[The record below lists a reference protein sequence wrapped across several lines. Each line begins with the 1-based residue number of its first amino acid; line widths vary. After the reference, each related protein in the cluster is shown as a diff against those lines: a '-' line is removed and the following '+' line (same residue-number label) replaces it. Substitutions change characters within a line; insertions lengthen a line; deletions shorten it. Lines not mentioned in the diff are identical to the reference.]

1 MQSCVDTLDF
11 GLVACPI
18 PPAPVKGFPR
28 AAVVGREAQQVV
40 GAKGADMH
48 DHVLVPARGTAAGL
62 STAGLSAAAKSERW
76 SRRQVFTVLLG
87 AGAVATAAAVAAPA
101 IVSTVRD
108 ESGRTTITRG
118 RGAPT
123 SFGSVA
129 VVSASLAPR
138 TPRAAQA
145 SHGGHAAATADDATV
160 AAHNP
165 WADALRVDIEV
176 HNGLDRPILLSPG
189 QFRLQVGPDGPS
201 VAPYDF
207 ELAVREVAAHTTV
220 SGWISYLAPPGG
232 AATLSLSYDDVARP
246 EPTTL
251 VFEVAPLATNGGTQ

>member
-1 MQSCVDTLDF
+1 
-11 GLVACPI
+11 
-18 PPAPVKGFPR
+18 
-28 AAVVGREAQQVV
+28 
-40 GAKGADMH
+40 MH
-48 DHVLVPARGTAAGL
+48 DHVLVPPRGTAAGL
-62 STAGLSAAAKSERW
+62 SAASTSERW

-87 AGAVATAAAVAAPA
+87 AGAVATVAAAAAPA
-101 IVSTVRD
+101 IMSTVRN
-108 ESGRTTITRG
+108 ESGGTTITRG

-138 TPRAAQA
+138 TPRAAQ
-145 SHGGHAAATADDATV
+145 SRHGGHAATAAGDATV
-160 AAHNP
+160 AAHSP
-165 WADALRVDIEV
+165 WADAVRVDIEV

-207 ELAVREVAAHTTV
+207 DLAVREVAAHTTV

-232 AATLSLSYDDVARP
+232 APRLSLSYDDVARS

-251 VFEVAPLATNGGTQ
+251 VLEVAPLATKGGTQ

>member
-1 MQSCVDTLDF
+1 
-11 GLVACPI
+11 
-18 PPAPVKGFPR
+18 
-28 AAVVGREAQQVV
+28 
-40 GAKGADMH
+40 MH
-48 DHVLVPARGTAAGL
+48 DHVLVSPGGTAACL
-62 STAGLSAAAKSERW
+62 PAAGPSAAAKSERW

-108 ESGRTTITRG
+108 ESGGTTITRG

-138 TPRAAQA
+138 TQRAARTG
-145 SHGGHAAATADDATV
+145 HGDHAAATADDATV

-165 WADALRVDIEV
+165 WADALRVGIEV

-189 QFRLQVGPDGPS
+189 QFRLQVGLDGPS

-207 ELAVREVAAHTTV
+207 ELAVREVAAHATV

-232 AATLSLSYDDVARP
+232 AAALSLSYDDVARS

-251 VFEVAPLATNGGTQ
+251 VLEVAPLASDGGTQ